1 MPKKRILIVE
11 DERISAENIKLNLGK
26 LGYSVSAI
34 ATTGSEAIKAA
45 KEYKTDL
52 VLMDIQLQDE
62 MDGIE
67 AAQQI
72 RAHMNIPVVYLTA
85 YADPLT
91 LARAKITEPFGYILK
106 PFEGKDLHSAIEIA
120 LYKHRMEKRWRET
133 QEWLSTTLK
142 SIGDAVIATDAD
154 GLVTHMNLAA
164 EVFTGWKQEEVVGE
178 DLKTVFNIVNKKTE
192 RKIHDLVGTAIKHG
206 SVFKLPGNLFLSLK
220 NKKEIRIDASCIPV
234 RDDGGNINEVIV
246 AFRDISAQKQTEE
259 SLKTSRANFCSIV
272 EMSPDGIIIVDR
284 AGIVQFMNPA
294 AEIFIGRKEKDLL
307 EKKFIY
313 DVAANEVGEIEI
325 KRLDGNSGVGELRAD
340 KTDWNNKPSY
350 LVVIRDVTERKQK
363 LAELENALFHQI
375 RTKDQFLSHVA
386 HELRTPLSVIHQFST
401 ILLDGLDGKITEAQR
416 EDLEIVLRNTNK
428 LSTMIKDLL
437 DGTRAITGK
446 LTIDPQPISVSDV
459 IAGVSEVFHPRTRET
474 GISLRLDVP
483 GDLPSVYADPSR
495 LEQVL
500 SNLMDNA
507 VKFTPQKGRISI
519 HASRFDKNAS
529 FVLFEVKNTGC
540 GIHPQEKK
548 KVFDYLYQAQVSQGD
563 SRKGL
568 GLGLFICKEII
579 TQHGGE
585 IWVKSGQG
593 RGCTF
598 CFTIP
603 VFSLKKIL
611 GSLLTPG
618 NCQKSDLALIT
629 VSVCPSSRALPL
641 KILENANHVVWD
653 VLKNCISSE
662 SEVLLPRNNSH
673 KRSEI
678 FSLVLWAEKQE
689 ALQKIKQIEKELEHC
704 EILFDADITTS
715 VSFSVIDVL
724 KSQNSRKLDRIV
736 RGISN
741 RIKEIERSDIF
752 LRRGLE

>member
-1 MPKKRILIVE
+1 MVT
-11 DERISAENIKLNLGK
+11 AETIQLNLK
-26 LGYSVSAI
+26 ELGYEVSDIVMTGQGAI
-34 ATTGSEAIKAA
+34 RKA
-45 KEYKTDL
+45 KEHKPDL

-67 AAQQI
+67 AAKQI
-72 RAHMNIPVVYLTA
+72 RAHLNIPVVYLTA
-85 YADPLT
+85 YADPQT

-106 PFEGKDLHSAIEIA
+106 PFEGRALHSAIEIA
-120 LYKHRMEKRWRET
+120 LYKHRMEKKWRET

-142 SIGDAVIATDAD
+142 RIGDAVIATDAG
-154 GLVTHMNLAA
+154 GLVTHMNLVA
-164 EVFTGWKQEEVVGE
+164 EVLTGWKQEDVVGE
-178 DLKTVFNIVNKKTE
+178 DLRTVFDVVITKTG
-192 RKIHDLVGTAIKHG
+192 RKIHDLVATAIKHG
-206 SVFKLPGNLFLSLK
+206 SIFKLPGALFLSLK
-220 NKKEIRIDASCIPV
+220 YNKEIRIDASCVPV
-234 RDDGGNINEVIV
+234 RDDRGNINEVIFV
-246 AFRDISAQKQTEE
+246 FRDISAHKQAEE
-259 SLKTSRANFCSIV
+259 SLKTSRANFRSIV
-272 EMSPDGIIIVDR
+272 GMSPDGIIILDR
-284 AGIVQFMNPA
+284 AGIVRFMNPA
-294 AEIFIGRKEKDLL
+294 AEILIGHKENDLL
-307 EKKFIY
+307 GKKFIY
-313 DVAANEVGEIEI
+313 DVAANELGEIEI
-325 KRLDGNSGVGELRAD
+325 NRLDGESGVGELRAD

-350 LVVIRDVTERKQK
+350 LVVIQDVTERKRK
-363 LAELENALFHQI
+363 LAELENVLFHQI
-375 RTKDQFLSHVA
+375 KTRDQFLSHVA
-386 HELRTPLSVIHQFST
+386 HELRTPLGVIHQFST
-401 ILLDGLDGKITEAQR
+401 ILFDGLDGKITEAQR
-416 EDLEIVLRNTNK
+416 EDLEIILRNTNK

-459 IAGVSEVFHPRTRET
+459 IAGVFEVFHAKTGAN

-483 GDLPSVYADPSR
+483 GDLPSVYADASR

-500 SNLMDNA
+500 NNLMDNA
-507 VKFTPQKGRISI
+507 VKFTPQKGRVSI
-519 HASRFDKNAS
+519 HASRFDKKPT

-540 GIHPQEKK
+540 GIRPEEKK

-568 GLGLFICKEII
+568 GLGLYICKEII

-585 IWVKSGQG
+585 IWVKSRQG

-611 GSLLTPG
+611 GSLLTPR

-629 VSVCPSSRALPL
+629 VSICPSSRALPL

-653 VLKNCISSE
+653 VLKNCIFSE

-673 KRSEI
+673 KWSEI
-678 FSLVLWAEKQE
+678 FSLVLWADKHE
-689 ALQKIKQIEKELEHC
+689 ALQKIRQIEKELENC
-704 EILFDADITTS
+704 EILSDADITTS
-715 VSFSVIDVL
+715 VSFSMIDVL
-724 KSQNSRKLDRIV
+724 KSQNSKNIDRIV

-752 LRRGLE
+752 LRRELE